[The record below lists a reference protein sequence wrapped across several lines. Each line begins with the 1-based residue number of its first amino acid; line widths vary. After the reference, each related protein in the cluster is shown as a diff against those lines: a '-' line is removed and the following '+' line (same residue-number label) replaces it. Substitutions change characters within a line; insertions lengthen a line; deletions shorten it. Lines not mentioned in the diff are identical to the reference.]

1 MSEELLIS
9 ILSGVL
15 ISVITSYL
23 TAKFA
28 ISKFYTEK
36 WWERKEQA
44 YTEIINALYDMVQ
57 FYQVF
62 KEDYGQDDFISQER
76 SLELHQRHNEG
87 FRRVRRATDLATLY
101 MSDDA
106 AKLLKKLRE
115 REGLHEQTNPMWDVY
130 EDEYNSHSN
139 ALDKLIMIAKKDLK
153 K

>member
-9 ILSGVL
+9 ILSGIL

-76 SLELHQRHNEG
+76 SLELHQRHSEG

-106 AKLLKKLRE
+106 AKLLKKLGE

-130 EDEYNSHSN
+130 EDEYNAHSN
-139 ALDKLIMIAKKDLK
+139 ALDKLIIIAKKDLK

>member
-76 SLELHQRHNEG
+76 SLELHQRHSEG

-106 AKLLKKLRE
+106 SKLLKKLRE
-115 REGLHEQTNPMWDVY
+115 RAGLHEQTNPMWDVY